1 VPVSLTIQLITCVM
15 TSYRPVNK
23 IAMLSRYN
31 TWINKIYEDLSAIYD
46 IIEVHI
52 ANDQWPMR

>member
-1 VPVSLTIQLITCVM
+1 VPVSLTIQPIMCVM
-15 TSYRPVNK
+15 TLYRPVNK
-23 IAMLSRYN
+23 ITMLSRYN

-46 IIEVHI
+46 IIAVHI